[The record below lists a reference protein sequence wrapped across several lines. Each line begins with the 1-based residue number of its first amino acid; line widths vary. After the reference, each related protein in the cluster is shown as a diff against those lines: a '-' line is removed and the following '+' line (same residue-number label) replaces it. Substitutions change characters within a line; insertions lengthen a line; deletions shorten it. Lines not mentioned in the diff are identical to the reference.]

1 MAQKLENFGIVILA
15 AGQGKR
21 LGCTDLPKVMY
32 KINNQPIIGY
42 ILKELEQGG
51 ISKEQICLVVG
62 FKAELVKEKFGPG
75 YIYAMQNERLG
86 TAHAALTGE
95 EALPAGFNNFLV
107 LSVYLLLA

>member
-62 FKAELVKEKFGPG
+62 FKAELVKEKFGLAHTSGITNGPVTRKPQTSVEVFK
-75 YIYAMQNERLG
+75 YHFVLG
-86 TAHAALTGE
+86 TRNS
-95 EALPAGFNNFLV
+95 PQ
-107 LSVYLLLA
+107 